1 MMERARKL
9 GTRLGLAVSRGTEPW
24 SRSPPSTAEVR
35 CDAQAPPRHA
45 VRILCVDDHPLM
57 RSGIVRNITL
67 HKDLDIVAEASTGD
81 EAVLEFERHHPD
93 ITLMDLRLP
102 GHGRPRSHP
111 AIRRVSP
118 EARIVVLTMY
128 DGEGDVYEAL
138 RAGAR
143 GYLLKDTL
151 PDRLIEAIHQVHEGK
166 MCIPAD
172 LEARLESRARQP
184 MLTPRETQV
193 LELLAQG
200 LRNKEIAARLGISEE
215 TVRVHVKRHVREAE
229 RARPYRGAGR
239 GVAAGIYSD
248 ELKVIGP

>member
-1 MMERARKL
+1 VNAPAAGRA
-9 GTRLGLAVSRGTEPW
+9 P
-24 SRSPPSTAEVR
+24 
-35 CDAQAPPRHA
+35 

-67 HKDLDIVAEASTGD
+67 HKDLEIVAEASTGD

-102 GHGRPRSHP
+102 GMGGLEAIR
-111 AIRRVSP
+111 AIRRLSP

-151 PDRLIEAIHQVHEGK
+151 PDRLIEAIHEVHEGK

-184 MLTPRETQV
+184 TLTPRETQV

-215 TVRVHVKRHVREAE
+215 TVRVHVKSTFAKLNVHDRTAALAEAL
-229 RARPYRGAGR
+229 RRGIIR
-239 GVAAGIYSD
+239 MN
-248 ELKVIGP
+248 